1 MPKFLANPASIV
13 VKSRIP
19 LSPVKTYPAL
29 HFSHFRAV
37 NIFFVVES
45 TGVIT
50 FVNCASVKWATRM
63 QIVFTAAKM
72 IAIVML
78 IVTGLVRLGQGKRP

>member
-1 MPKFLANPASIV
+1 MKF
-13 VKSRIP
+13 RIP
-19 LSPVKTYPAL
+19 LSPVKTSPAL
-29 HFSHFRAV
+29 HFSHYRAV
-37 NIFFVVES
+37 TIFVVVES

>member
-1 MPKFLANPASIV
+1 MIIFL
-13 VKSRIP
+13 
-19 LSPVKTYPAL
+19 
-29 HFSHFRAV
+29 
-37 NIFFVVES
+37 VVES
-45 TGVIT
+45 AGVIT

-63 QIVFTAAKM
+63 QIVFTVAKM

>member
-1 MPKFLANPASIV
+1 MTIFL
-13 VKSRIP
+13 
-19 LSPVKTYPAL
+19 
-29 HFSHFRAV
+29 
-37 NIFFVVES
+37 VVES
-45 TGVIT
+45 SGVIT

>member
-1 MPKFLANPASIV
+1 M
-13 VKSRIP
+13 
-19 LSPVKTYPAL
+19 
-29 HFSHFRAV
+29 

>member
-13 VKSRIP
+13 VKFRRRIP
-19 LSPVKTYPAL
+19 HCILVNY
-29 HFSHFRAV
+29 RAV
-37 NIFFVVES
+37 NIFVVVES